1 MSRVTLLTGSNL
13 GQREVF
19 LASAL
24 EEIARLVGPI
34 LRATPVA
41 ESEAWGYES
50 SNIYSNQILVVDSL
64 IDDPIEL
71 LDTLQAIELSLGRV
85 RDPGAVGYADR
96 TIDIDIL
103 YIEGLEVN
111 HERLT
116 VPHPRI
122 AERDFVLRLLAQ
134 INLLPE
140 CNLESV

>member
-1 MSRVTLLTGSNL
+1 M
-13 GQREVF
+13 
-19 LASAL
+19 ASARQ
-24 EEIARLVGPI
+24 EIAHLVGPI
-34 LRATPVA
+34 IRATPVV

-85 RDPGAVGYADR
+85 RDPGKVGYADR

-103 YIEGLEVN
+103 YIEGVEVN
-111 HERLT
+111 LERLT

-122 AERDFVLRLLAQ
+122 QERDFVLKLLDQ
-134 INLLPE
+134 L
-140 CNLESV
+140 

>member
-1 MSRVTLLTGSNL
+1 M
-13 GQREVF
+13 
-19 LASAL
+19 ASAL